1 MNQIH
6 RFNDNIEIIHNS
18 TKEKNGIPSD
28 TDIYADSTSE
38 EFLKT
43 AELLGYSQS
52 AVTVQIRQLETEL
65 GVRLFDRTGKK
76 VILTP
81 KGKEFLIHAN
91 KIIDEMHKAKDAM
104 NDTAEL
110 KNPLHIGTI
119 ESLCTVKLQ
128 EIVQRFRKE
137 HPQVRIQITIGS
149 PERLIQK
156 MEHNELDVIYIL
168 DTPRWNKNWVKVME
182 KAEPVIFVSAPNY
195 KLAGKKNIEVEE
207 ILNAPFYLTERNAN
221 YRQALEQELAL
232 HKQTLSPVLECS
244 DTAFIKKMLKTG
256 KGLSYLPLFVVE
268 KDIEEGKIAK
278 LDVKDIDITMYRQVF
293 YHANKYMTK
302 EMEKFCGVLQVVI
315 CWFDNMLEIK
325 F

>member
-1 MNQIH
+1 MEFRQIQT
-6 RFNDNIEIIHNS
+6 FMQIAQV
-18 TKEKNGIPSD
+18 KNFS
-28 TDIYADSTSE
+28 
-38 EFLKT
+38 KT

-119 ESLCTVKLQ
+119 ESLCTVK
-128 EIVQRFRKE
+128 F
-137 HPQVRIQITIGS
+137 
-149 PERLIQK
+149 
-156 MEHNELDVIYIL
+156 IYIL

-182 KAEPVIFVSAPNY
+182 KSEPVIFVSAPNY
-195 KLAGKKNIEVEE
+195 KLAGKKDIEIEE

-302 EMEKFCGVLQVVI
+302 EMEKFVEYCRL
-315 CWFDNMLEIK
+315 
-325 F
+325 

>member
-1 MNQIH
+1 
-6 RFNDNIEIIHNS
+6 
-18 TKEKNGIPSD
+18 
-28 TDIYADSTSE
+28 
-38 EFLKT
+38 
-43 AELLGYSQS
+43 
-52 AVTVQIRQLETEL
+52 
-65 GVRLFDRTGKK
+65 
-76 VILTP
+76 
-81 KGKEFLIHAN
+81 
-91 KIIDEMHKAKDAM
+91 MHKAKDAM

-195 KLAGKKNIEVEE
+195 KLAGKKNIEV
-207 ILNAPFYLTERNAN
+207 
-221 YRQALEQELAL
+221 
-232 HKQTLSPVLECS
+232 LECS

-268 KDIEEGKIAK
+268 KDIKEKKIAK

-302 EMEKFCGVLQVVI
+302 EMEKFIEYCQ
-315 CWFDNMLEIK
+315 M
-325 F
+325 

>member
-1 MNQIH
+1 MEFRQIQT
-6 RFNDNIEIIHNS
+6 FMQIAQV
-18 TKEKNGIPSD
+18 KNFS
-28 TDIYADSTSE
+28 
-38 EFLKT
+38 KT

-128 EIVQRFRKE
+128 EIVQRFREE

-244 DTAFIKKMLKTG
+244 DTAFIKKMLKPFSC
-256 KGLSYLPLFVVE
+256 L
-268 KDIEEGKIAK
+268 
-278 LDVKDIDITMYRQVF
+278 
-293 YHANKYMTK
+293 
-302 EMEKFCGVLQVVI
+302 
-315 CWFDNMLEIK
+315 
-325 F
+325 

>member
-1 MNQIH
+1 
-6 RFNDNIEIIHNS
+6 
-18 TKEKNGIPSD
+18 
-28 TDIYADSTSE
+28 
-38 EFLKT
+38 
-43 AELLGYSQS
+43 
-52 AVTVQIRQLETEL
+52 
-65 GVRLFDRTGKK
+65 
-76 VILTP
+76 
-81 KGKEFLIHAN
+81 
-91 KIIDEMHKAKDAM
+91 MHKAKDAM

-128 EIVQRFRKE
+128 EIVQRFREE

-168 DTPRWNKNWVKVME
+168 DAPRWNKNWVKVME

-302 EMEKFCGVLQVVI
+302 EMEKFVEYCQG
-315 CWFDNMLEIK
+315 
-325 F
+325 

>member
-1 MNQIH
+1 M
-6 RFNDNIEIIHNS
+6 
-18 TKEKNGIPSD
+18 
-28 TDIYADSTSE
+28 
-38 EFLKT
+38 
-43 AELLGYSQS
+43 
-52 AVTVQIRQLETEL
+52 TVQIRQLETEL

-302 EMEKFCGVLQVVI
+302 EMEKFIEYCQ
-315 CWFDNMLEIK
+315 M
-325 F
+325 

>member
-1 MNQIH
+1 MEFRQIQT
-6 RFNDNIEIIHNS
+6 FMQIAQV
-18 TKEKNGIPSD
+18 KNFS
-28 TDIYADSTSE
+28 
-38 EFLKT
+38 KT

-104 NDTAEL
+104 NDTTEL

-128 EIVQRFRKE
+128 EIVQRFREE

-256 KGLSYLPLFVVE
+256 KGLSLL
-268 KDIEEGKIAK
+268 
-278 LDVKDIDITMYRQVF
+278 
-293 YHANKYMTK
+293 
-302 EMEKFCGVLQVVI
+302 
-315 CWFDNMLEIK
+315 
-325 F
+325 

>member
-1 MNQIH
+1 MEFRQIQT
-6 RFNDNIEIIHNS
+6 FIQIAQV
-18 TKEKNGIPSD
+18 KNFS
-28 TDIYADSTSE
+28 
-38 EFLKT
+38 KT

-128 EIVQRFRKE
+128 EIVQRFREE

-149 PERLIQK
+149 PERLTQK

-182 KAEPVIFVSAPNY
+182 KSEPVIFVSAPNY
-195 KLAGKKNIEVEE
+195 KLSGKKNIEVEE

-244 DTAFIKKMLKTG
+244 DTAFIKKMLK
-256 KGLSYLPLFVVE
+256 YLPASWVRWGFSSFSGCLVLSLNQRTTIFTP
-268 KDIEEGKIAK
+268 K
-278 LDVKDIDITMYRQVF
+278 
-293 YHANKYMTK
+293 K
-302 EMEKFCGVLQVVI
+302 ECL
-315 CWFDNMLEIK
+315 L
-325 F
+325 

>member
-1 MNQIH
+1 MEFRQIQT
-6 RFNDNIEIIHNS
+6 FMQ
-18 TKEKNGIPSD
+18 TAQVKNFS
-28 TDIYADSTSE
+28 
-38 EFLKT
+38 KT

-128 EIVQRFRKE
+128 EIVQRFREE

-182 KAEPVIFVSAPNY
+182 KSEPVIFVSAPNY
-195 KLAGKKNIEVEE
+195 KLSGKKNIEVEE

-302 EMEKFCGVLQVVI
+302 EMEKFIEYCQ
-315 CWFDNMLEIK
+315 M
-325 F
+325 